1 MIQTLSQEGTSLRAE
16 HQTSELGAGWL
27 EKSFWGAETQGC
39 EGVCGVYQADPAGLG
54 KAASCFHLQETS
66 GKSTGK
72 TSCWDDIRS
81 NHPRLQMV
89 RKQEANWS
97 VIPFLLFQTDSL
109 SSWQNLILS
118 RLEKQK

>member
-1 MIQTLSQEGTSLRAE
+1 MIQTLSQEGTSLRAA

-27 EKSFWGAETQGC
+27 EKSYGGTETQGC
-39 EGVCGVYQADPAGLG
+39 EGVRGVYQADPAGLG

-72 TSCWDDIRS
+72 TSCRDDICC
-81 NHPRLQMV
+81 NHPRLLMV
-89 RKQEANWS
+89 RKQEAHWT
-97 VIPFLLFQTDSL
+97 VIPFLLFHTDSL
-109 SSWQNLILS
+109 SSWQNLMLS